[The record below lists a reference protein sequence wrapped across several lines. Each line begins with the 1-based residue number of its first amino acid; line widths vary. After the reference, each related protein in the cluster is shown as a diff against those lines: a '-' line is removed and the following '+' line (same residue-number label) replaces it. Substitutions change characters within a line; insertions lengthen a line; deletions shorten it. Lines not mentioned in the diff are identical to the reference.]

1 VVSYAVRERSHLPRL
16 SSKDCRHSGSELRAA
31 IKSLGTVIPLGQ
43 GSEIYGAN
51 EPAENVYAVLSGV
64 VRTYKVLEDGRR
76 QIGSFY
82 STDDIFGLEIGDAHD
97 FSAEAVNNC
106 TILVVKRSSLLSLA
120 SANNAI
126 ARQLWVLT
134 AAELQQAHN
143 HMMLLMKSAQE
154 RLAMF
159 LLEMAKRSIAGS
171 EIDLP
176 MTRQDIADFLGLT
189 IETVSRTLSQFSR
202 EAIIELPTS
211 RHVFLRNLTALSRL
225 SE

>member
-1 VVSYAVRERSHLPRL
+1 M
-16 SSKDCRHSGSELRAA
+16 
-31 IKSLGTVIPLGQ
+31 GTVIPFAH

-51 EPAENVYAVLSGV
+51 EAAENVYAVLGGV

-97 FSAEAVNNC
+97 FSAEAVNDC
-106 TILVVKRSSLLSLA
+106 KILAVKRSSLLALA
-120 SANNAI
+120 SSNNEI
-126 ARQLWVLT
+126 ARQLWSLT
-134 AAELQQAHN
+134 AAELQRART

-159 LLEMAKRSIAGS
+159 LLEMAKHSIAHA

-176 MTRQDIADFLGLT
+176 MSRQDIADYLGLT
-189 IETVSRTLSQFSR
+189 IETVSRTLTQFSR

-211 RHVFLRNLTALSRL
+211 RHIFLRNSAVLSRL